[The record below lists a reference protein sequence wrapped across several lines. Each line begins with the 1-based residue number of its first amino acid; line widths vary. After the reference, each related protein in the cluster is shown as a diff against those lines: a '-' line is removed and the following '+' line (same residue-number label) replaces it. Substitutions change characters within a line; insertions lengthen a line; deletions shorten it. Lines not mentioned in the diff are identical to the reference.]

1 MRGGRNFD
9 RLIIHG
15 SQIVLEGKFSMSG
28 DGMSELSGMGE
39 VAYEIHDGKLIE
51 IEGGWKRKKTQQ
63 GELGS
68 VPSPENPHVR

>member
-1 MRGGRNFD
+1 
-9 RLIIHG
+9 
-15 SQIVLEGKFSMSG
+15 MSG